1 MRLGGKVFIYDT
13 TLRDGAQ
20 AEGISFTLNDKMKI
34 CRLLDDFGVD
44 YIEAGNPTSNPKDIE
59 FFNNISNMKLKNAK
73 LAAFGST
80 RKPNISVEEDIG
92 VAALLRA
99 HTSVTAIFGKSWD
112 MHVTEILKAT
122 LDENIKMIGDTIRYL
137 KNSGKEVIFDAEHFF
152 DGYKANKQYAVQTLM
167 SAVDAGADWIVLC
180 DTNGGT
186 LAYEISFITN
196 EVSQTINVPIGIHCH
211 NDIGTA
217 VANSLEAVLKGAGM
231 VQGTFNGYG
240 ERCGNADLTTLI
252 PTLSLKLNKEL
263 SCSVN
268 IAELTGL
275 SRYISEIA
283 NMSPNSK
290 APYVGNS
297 AFAHKGGMHID
308 AVLKNPESFE
318 HIRPELVGNNRRIL
332 MSEVSGKSTVV
343 KKIQRVAPWISKDS
357 TEAQGIID
365 RLKQLEYAG
374 YQFEGADS
382 SFELMVRNMLGI
394 REVFFEVKDFRVHCE
409 DKWEE
414 KYSAYAV
421 IKIQVDGIE
430 EIAAAEGDG
439 PVNAMDRALRKALI
453 RFYPTLSRIRLTDY
467 KVRVL
472 DTTEATAAKVRV
484 HIETTEGDKTWGTVG
499 VSTNI
504 IEASW
509 RALVDS
515 IEYFLYEEK
524 IRKGVTA
531 ENVKEAQAYSD

>member
-73 LAAFGST
+73 LVAFGST

-263 SCSVN
+263 LCSVN